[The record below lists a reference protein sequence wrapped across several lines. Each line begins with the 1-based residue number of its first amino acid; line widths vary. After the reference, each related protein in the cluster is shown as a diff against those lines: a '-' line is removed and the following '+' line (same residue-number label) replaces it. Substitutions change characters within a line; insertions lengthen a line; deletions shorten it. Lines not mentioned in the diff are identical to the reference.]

1 MCVSLC
7 DSLLVLSIKHLF
19 TIAFTTAQGKAIQRI
34 KINPFRSYLLLN
46 DTLFVFSKEYVLR
59 QSYQIRGL
67 SKALRSVKPGK
78 RCISATVVFY
88 YSLFHSKI
96 TSTSHIISVL
106 KHIVH
111 NYRNSGNNRFFS
123 THYLFI
129 FYYYSKCFN
138 F

>member
-78 RCISATVVFY
+78 RRHNL
-88 YSLFHSKI
+88 SLFSAFALLTI
-96 TSTSHIISVL
+96 VL
-106 KHIVH
+106 QLVKMYCTIRVFL
-111 NYRNSGNNRFFS
+111 NWSS
-123 THYLFI
+123 P
-129 FYYYSKCFN
+129 
-138 F
+138 